1 MPEQLTNTKRIDE
14 LIRVLRNGT
23 PTEQELM
30 EAADKLQQMRN
41 DMLQLQRVLN
51 MLEEGLKP

>member
-1 MPEQLTNTKRIDE
+1 
-14 LIRVLRNGT
+14 
-23 PTEQELM
+23 M
-30 EAADKLQQMRN
+30 EAADKLQQMRD